1 MFPSSAAKKGTK
13 RKHHRYN
20 SLRKETNMFDFRRP
34 LTNSDN
40 FLLRSVT
47 KSKKGAERNL
57 SLPLFTPSFPSRFLK
72 PLAITEIKESET
84 ETCHRPIRDLIQKIS
99 KRNLLPLS
107 LPPSFLLLFFFLQ
120 RCVL

>member
-40 FLLRSVT
+40 FLLRPVT
-47 KSKKGAERNL
+47 KSKKGAEREKSL
-57 SLPLFTPSFPSRFLK
+57 SPPFHPLFPFEISQTP
-72 PLAITEIKESET
+72 
-84 ETCHRPIRDLIQKIS
+84 
-99 KRNLLPLS
+99 RNY
-107 LPPSFLLLFFFLQ
+107 
-120 RCVL
+120 RN